1 MTPLRQIGYGAALL
15 GALALLFWGQYQQSQ
30 AVAARETL
38 ASERQQQAEQRIER
52 QATTITTL
60 NKTLQDERQAQTGL
74 RTTQNQLRLG
84 LAKREQQIEE
94 LKREN
99 SDLRQ
104 WAAQPL
110 PAAARRLR
118 ARPRARAGAGRFSK
132 PKDRP
137 RPVLSPR
144 SWRRLG

>member
-1 MTPLRQIGYGAALL
+1 MTTLRQLGYGAALL

-52 QATTITTL
+52 QASTITTL
-60 NKTLQDERQAQTGL
+60 NETLQDERKAQTGL

-118 ARPRARAGAGRFSK
+118 ARPAITGAGAYRDWLSGRGALQPGPSQ
-132 PKDRP
+132 P
-137 RPVLSPR
+137 SQ
-144 SWRRLG
+144 

>member
-1 MTPLRQIGYGAALL
+1 MTTLRQIGYGAALL
-15 GALALLFWGQYQQSQ
+15 GALALLFWGQYQQGQ

-38 ASERQQQAEQRIER
+38 ASERQQQAAQRIER
-52 QATTITTL
+52 QATTITAL
-60 NKTLQDERQAQTGL
+60 NNTLQDERQAQTGL

-118 ARPRARAGAGRFSK
+118 ERPAITGAAAYRDWLSGRGALQADPSQ
-132 PKDRP
+132 P
-137 RPVLSPR
+137 SQ
-144 SWRRLG
+144 